1 MTTPTPPPVACP
13 QPDNMAAIALQ
24 MQRTALETE
33 AQLFAIE
40 TQLHASL
47 NRPTW
52 VIDSTANV
60 TGLTALVDQF
70 LLSGASAVERFNNTG
85 VDLNLSTWVELPFT
99 GLWQVGFSCIMV
111 ASGVVND
118 NTYRD
123 FKLRHGRP
131 FPSPLGFVTIWEE
144 DYLLYETN
152 TATGCDGVVVAEF
165 NALAGDVVAP
175 LIQHG
180 NTSSTLTMQV
190 PMRMWATL
198 LSTPDQAKVV

>member
-1 MTTPTPPPVACP
+1 MTTPAVVACP

-33 AQLFAIE
+33 AALFAIE
-40 TQLHASL
+40 NQLSASL

-60 TGLTALVDQF
+60 VGITALVDQF
-70 LLSGASAVERFNNTG
+70 LLAGAAAVERFNNTG
-85 VDLNLSTWVELPFT
+85 VDLNLSSWVVLPFT
-99 GLWQVGFSCIMV
+99 GLWQVGYSCIVV
-111 ASGVVND
+111 ASGVVDD
-118 NTYRD
+118 NSYRD

-131 FPSPLGFVTIWEE
+131 FPSPLGFTTIWEE

-152 TATGCDGVVVAEF
+152 TGTGVDGGVVAEF
-165 NALAGDVVAP
+165 NAQAGDVVAP
-175 LIQHG
+175 MLQHA

>member
-1 MTTPTPPPVACP
+1 MTTPATVACP

-33 AQLFAIE
+33 AALFTIE
-40 TQLHASL
+40 NQLHASL

-52 VIDSTANV
+52 VIDSTVNV
-60 TGLTALVDQF
+60 TGLVSLVDQF

-99 GLWQVGFSCIMV
+99 GLWEVGYSCIV
-111 ASGVVND
+111 IASGAVND
-118 NTYRD
+118 NSYRH

-131 FPSPLGFVTIWEE
+131 FPSPLGVTTIWEE
-144 DYLLYETN
+144 DYMLYETN
-152 TATGCDGVVVAEF
+152 TGTGCDGVVVTEL
-165 NALAGDVVAP
+165 NAQAGDVVIP
-175 LIQHG
+175 VFNHG
-180 NTSSTLTMQV
+180 NTSSTLNMNT

-198 LSTPDQAKVV
+198 LSTPDQVKVVA

>member
-1 MTTPTPPPVACP
+1 MTTPAAVACP

-40 TQLHASL
+40 NLLSASL

-52 VIDSTANV
+52 VIDTTVNV
-60 TGLTALVDQF
+60 TGIAALTEQF

-99 GLWQVGFSCIMV
+99 GLWQVGYTCVVV
-111 ASGVVND
+111 ASGTVD
-118 NTYRD
+118 NNSYRD
-123 FKLRHGRP
+123 FILRHGRP

-152 TATGCDGVVVAEF
+152 TGLGTDGGVVTEF
-165 NALAGDVVAP
+165 SAQAGDVVTP
-175 LIQHG
+175 IFQHA
-180 NTSSTLTMQV
+180 NVSSTLTMNAT
-190 PMRMWATL
+190 MRMWATL

>member
-1 MTTPTPPPVACP
+1 MTTPAVVACP
-13 QPDNMAAIALQ
+13 QPDNMAAVALQ

-33 AQLFAIE
+33 AELFAIE
-40 TQLHASL
+40 NQLHASL

-52 VIDSTANV
+52 VIDSTAVV
-60 TGLTALVDQF
+60 TGMASLVDNF

-99 GLWQVGFSCIMV
+99 GLWQVGFTCIV
-111 ASGVVND
+111 IASGAVVD
-118 NTYRD
+118 NSYRD

-131 FPSPLGFVTIWEE
+131 FPSPLGFTTIWEE

-152 TATGCDGVVVAEF
+152 TGTGCDGGVVAEF
-165 NALAGDVVAP
+165 NAQAGDVVAP
-175 LIQHG
+175 LLQHA
-180 NTSSTLTMQV
+180 NTSSTMNMNV

-198 LSTPDQAKVV
+198 LSTPDQAKVVV